1 MAGGGRYRWLRRI
14 EQLDPVRDHHE
25 IYRLSA
31 GYEFPFDYQRAL
43 ELALLRTYCVPS
55 ISALLDATGE
65 FRVRA
70 QQRYDDTALL
80 MAEMVEHGYDSPRG
94 REALR
99 VINRAHGRYAISDD
113 DMRYVLSTFVYE
125 PIDWLDRY
133 GWRPLHEHERLAAFH
148 YYRAVGARMGIRDVP
163 VGFDAFRDF
172 KREYE
177 RANFRYAPSNE
188 RVGASTLDLFASWYP
203 APLRRAARLGVLALL
218 PADLRAA
225 FGFPAAPRWL
235 SGALTAGLRARAA
248 VVRLLPVRTTSRLTR
263 APRNRTYPGY
273 PRGYRP
279 TDLGAPPPPPGIDP
293 ALLRDGLRRRSGGR
307 VEGVDPVAV
316 PVDDDPAP

>member
-14 EQLDPVRDHHE
+14 EALDPLHDHHE
-25 IYRLSA
+25 IYRIST
-31 GYEFPFDYQRAL
+31 GFEFPFDYQRAL
-43 ELALLRTYCVPS
+43 EFALFRTYCVPS

-65 FRVRA
+65 FRLRP

-94 REALR
+94 KQALR
-99 VINRAHGRYAISDD
+99 AVNRAHSAYAISND

-125 PIDWLDRY
+125 PIDWLGRF

-148 YYRAVGARMGIRDVP
+148 YYRAVGARMGIHDVP
-163 VGFDAFRDF
+163 DDFDAFWDF

-177 RANFRYAPSNE
+177 RTKFRYDPTNE
-188 RVGASTLDLFASWYP
+188 RVGTYTLDLFASWYP

-218 PADLRAA
+218 PVELRTA
-225 FGFPAAPRWL
+225 FGFPAAPRWV
-235 SGALTAGLRARAA
+235 SATVNGSLRTRASA
-248 VVRLLPVRTTSRLTR
+248 VRLLPPRTKSKLTR

-273 PRGYRP
+273 PEGYQP
-279 TDLGAPPPPPGIDP
+279 ADLGAPPPSPDLDP
-293 ALLRDGLRRRSGGR
+293 SWLARPADRR
-307 VEGVDPVAV
+307 
-316 PVDDDPAP
+316 